1 VEGLLK
7 PDQKDALI
15 DVLQYHVYVGVLK
28 ADQLSDGKSLGMVSG
43 KNATVSMKDG
53 KTLINGK
60 AQILT
65 SIPASNG
72 IIHIIDEV
80 LLAEN

>member
-1 VEGLLK
+1 
-7 PDQKDALI
+7 
-15 DVLQYHVYVGVLK
+15 
-28 ADQLSDGKSLGMVSG
+28 
-43 KNATVSMKDG
+43 MKDG